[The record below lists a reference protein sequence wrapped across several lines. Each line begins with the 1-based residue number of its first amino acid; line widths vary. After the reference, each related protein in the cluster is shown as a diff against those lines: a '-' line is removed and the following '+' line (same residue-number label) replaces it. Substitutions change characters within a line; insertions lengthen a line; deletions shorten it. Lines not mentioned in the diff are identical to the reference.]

1 MNSPLVQ
8 DVITKLLTVTAI
20 IMVVMEV
27 WNILKTTQMLRVSGS
42 KFIYPS
48 KETWGKPLA
57 IVGVLMLLGFVG
69 QDIVLL
75 SLWWIAVLGIFRFI
89 QNDTITVFYR
99 STLNEVKYIKPVFGG
114 MVVIV
119 PIPTGVDNRPN
130 QYYLI
135 FSSQT
140 QGSKV
145 RAKIYGI
152 TVSNVPVNGFVVH
165 TKISDH
171 NKIGTLIETLRNMS
185 VFTWVKPERK
195 N

>member
-1 MNSPLVQ
+1 MNIQRVQ
-8 DVITKLLTVTAI
+8 DVTTVLLVLTAI
-20 IMVVMEV
+20 AMVIAEV
-27 WNILKTTQMLRVSGS
+27 RNILTTTQKLRAPGS

-57 IVGVLMLLGFVG
+57 VVGVLMLMGFIG

-99 STLNEVKYIKPVFGG
+99 STLNEVKYIKPVFGD

-130 QYYLI
+130 QYYLV

>member
-1 MNSPLVQ
+1 MNIQRVQ
-8 DVITKLLTVTAI
+8 DIATVLLVLTSIAMVIA
-20 IMVVMEV
+20 EV
-27 WNILKTTQMLRVSGS
+27 LNILITTQKLRSPGS

-57 IVGVLMLLGFVG
+57 VVGVLMLMGFIG

-99 STLNEVKYIKPVFGG
+99 STLDEVKYIKHVFGG

-130 QYYLI
+130 QYYLV

-152 TVSNVPVNGFVVH
+152 TASNVPVNGFVVH

-185 VFTWVKPERK
+185 VFTCVKPERK